1 MIALIEEQSKILISV
16 LIHKFNITIIGAF
29 HYMKNSSL
37 DILLNIFLCFI
48 DKSNGFET
56 TQRQNCQIFS
66 NYSFKIQTKHRNW
79 NEWQS
84 KQTPLYSFTCSQF
97 FNSSLL
103 LHLEYWTFSACYQS
117 TSLKSPD
124 PIHIIPL
131 CLALT
136 FSLISK
142 KLCSFYS
149 KLVKAWIIPF
159 QRGVAIIV

>member
-1 MIALIEEQSKILISV
+1 MSGKVNRPNCIASPAQPTV
-16 LIHKFNITIIGAF
+16 NV
-29 HYMKNSSL
+29 
-37 DILLNIFLCFI
+37 
-48 DKSNGFET
+48 
-56 TQRQNCQIFS
+56 
-66 NYSFKIQTKHRNW
+66 
-79 NEWQS
+79 
-84 KQTPLYSFTCSQF
+84 QF

-103 LHLEYWTFSACYQS
+103 LHLGYCTFSACYQS

-136 FSLISK
+136 FSLINK

-159 QRGVAIIV
+159 QRGVAIKV